1 MSYLPEGTPLPTP
14 TPDDQAYWDFIG
26 KRELRIQRCAEC
38 RRFRHPP
45 MPNCPHCR
53 SSRFEWEP
61 VSGRGSVFTYT
72 IIRHAT
78 HPALKN
84 ALPFN
89 VAVVMLDD
97 ADDVRIV
104 SNVVDAAPE
113 EITIG
118 MPVELLWEPTED
130 GGWLP
135 RFRKRKEPAA

>member
-26 KRELRIQRCAEC
+26 RRELRIQRCAEC
-38 RRFRHPP
+38 ARFRHPP

-53 SSRFEWEP
+53 SSRFDWQP
-61 VSGRGSVFTYT
+61 VSGTGTVFTYT
-72 IIRHAT
+72 IVRHAA
-78 HPALKN
+78 HPALKA

-89 VAVVMLDD
+89 VAVIMLDD

-104 SNVVDAAPE
+104 SNVVDAAPD
-113 EITIG
+113 EIGIG
-118 MPVELLWEPTED
+118 MPVELVWEPRED

-135 RFRKRKEPAA
+135 RFRKSGKAAA